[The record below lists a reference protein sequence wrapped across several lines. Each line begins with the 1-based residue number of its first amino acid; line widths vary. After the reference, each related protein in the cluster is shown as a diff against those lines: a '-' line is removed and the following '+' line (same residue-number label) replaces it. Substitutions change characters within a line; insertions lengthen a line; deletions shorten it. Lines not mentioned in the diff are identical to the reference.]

1 MGEAKTTP
9 GDSSDDD
16 AWLGELFGQP
26 GSGFLTRHQKTA
38 TAGVSRVGAVA
49 SAPGRAPHVAA
60 GTSFRALPTA
70 ATSKRA
76 SRAPPSIE
84 DIKRNRLEREKLESE
99 RKEQWQQERWGLLLG
114 RRQVGSPDAR
124 RSGRKSSGLSLERC
138 SSRSRSPGVCERIAQ
153 EETRLLPK
161 VNWDYH
167 ICMLDPD
174 IELIVVQAKAAID
187 SCQGPTFFYVGVSR
201 YLKRRWLGGE
211 ALSFEQAHCSK
222 WARLHVL
229 STHSRNVGDSE
240 DALIKI
246 LRRDL
251 GDSCCANIRNGGG
264 GASRCK
270 PSLLYICVEPT
281 R

>member
-1 MGEAKTTP
+1 MG
-9 GDSSDDD
+9 
-16 AWLGELFGQP
+16 
-26 GSGFLTRHQKTA
+26 
-38 TAGVSRVGAVA
+38 
-49 SAPGRAPHVAA
+49 
-60 GTSFRALPTA
+60 
-70 ATSKRA
+70 
-76 SRAPPSIE
+76 
-84 DIKRNRLEREKLESE
+84 
-99 RKEQWQQERWGLLLG
+99 
-114 RRQVGSPDAR
+114 
-124 RSGRKSSGLSLERC
+124 
-138 SSRSRSPGVCERIAQ
+138 
-153 EETRLLPK
+153 TRLLPE
-161 VNWDYH
+161 VNWGYH

-174 IELIVVQAKAAID
+174 IALIVGQAKAAIY

-201 YLKRRWLGGE
+201 YLMRRWLGGD

-270 PSLLYICVEPT
+270 PLFVVHMRGAHQIAARAKHLDTGPHLLPARRAGQRT
-281 R
+281 RSDRRRATPRREWSATASGGPKRKQQRRRQRRQQRATRTERKHRRRMHR

>member
-1 MGEAKTTP
+1 MPAVQVARAQGYRWSVVLQGHAP
-9 GDSSDDD
+9 QV
-16 AWLGELFGQP
+16 F
-26 GSGFLTRHQKTA
+26 
-38 TAGVSRVGAVA
+38 VSA
-49 SAPGRAPHVAA
+49 S
-60 GTSFRALPTA
+60 L
-70 ATSKRA
+70 K
-76 SRAPPSIE
+76 
-84 DIKRNRLEREKLESE
+84 
-99 RKEQWQQERWGLLLG
+99 
-114 RRQVGSPDAR
+114 
-124 RSGRKSSGLSLERC
+124 RKS
-138 SSRSRSPGVCERIAQ
+138 VCYQ
-153 EETRLLPK
+153 K

-167 ICMLDPD
+167 ICMLDSD